1 MFIRR
6 VLLAALVGAASMGA
20 VATASAQGLTRD
32 QVRQQ
37 LVDAEANGSR
47 FVTDASYPDVSPVF
61 AQQVAR
67 DAAQRTQ
74 SGVGMPAASTSD
86 SSAPRTACV
95 GPVSYCNIYQGS

>member
-1 MFIRR
+1 MSIRR
-6 VLLAALVGAASMGA
+6 VLLAALVGAASLGA

-32 QVRQQ
+32 QVHQQ
-37 LVDAEANGSR
+37 LVEAEGNGSG

-67 DAAQRTQ
+67 GATQRTA
-74 SGVGMPAASTSD
+74 SGVGMPAAGTSD
-86 SSAPRTACV
+86 SGAPHTACV